1 MKLRRLLLKEKSRYG
16 LWVLARRGLT
26 KTAGAAHGMALG
38 WHGASV
44 PWNSNV
50 VGTKRIEV
58 GFGFKAR
65 DGLWIEAISEYAGVS
80 FSPKIR
86 IGDNFRSSGS
96 LHISAMESIEIGDD
110 CLLGSNIY
118 IADHSH
124 GRYREGSQSR
134 PDEAPSSREL
144 GRVGPVLIGGSCW
157 IGNNVVI
164 LGGVTIGAGTV
175 IAANSVVLHDV
186 PAGVIAMGAP
196 ARAVKHFDAES
207 SSWTRLP

>member
-1 MKLRRLLLKEKSRYG
+1 MSRYG

-26 KTAGAAHGMALG
+26 KAAGAVHGMALG
-38 WHGASV
+38 WPGASV

-50 VGTKRIEV
+50 VGTKCIEV
-58 GFGFKAR
+58 GFGFQAR
-65 DGLWIEAISEYAGVS
+65 EGLWIEAISEYAGMA

-96 LHISAMESIEIGDD
+96 LHISALQSIEIGDD

-124 GRYREGSQSR
+124 GRYRAGFQSH
-134 PDEAPSSREL
+134 PDQAPSSREL
-144 GRVGPVLIGGSCW
+144 GAVGPVVIGASCW
-157 IGNNVVI
+157 IGNNVII
-164 LGGVTIGAGTV
+164 LGGVTIGAGAV
-175 IAANSVVLHDV
+175 IAANSVVLQDI
-186 PAGVIAMGAP
+186 PAGVIAIGAP
-196 ARAVKHFDAES
+196 ARAVKRFDANS